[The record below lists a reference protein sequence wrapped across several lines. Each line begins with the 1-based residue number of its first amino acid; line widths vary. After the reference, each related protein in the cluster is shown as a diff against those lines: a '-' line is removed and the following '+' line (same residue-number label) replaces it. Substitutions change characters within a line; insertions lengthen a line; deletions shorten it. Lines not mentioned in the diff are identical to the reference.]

1 MSHVRFSEGRGRVFL
16 AAAKDINP
24 GGNGQSKRASR
35 EPTAAVSCDLN
46 YLQCKENVRS
56 GHVWYPSADV
66 RGSLGQILV
75 LQGVIDASALT
86 DALARQSGRHPVASM
101 LYTLGY
107 ASERQLCMALSAQT
121 GWPGIVLDESV
132 IRLDVLEYVS
142 LEWSRIFSAL
152 VVYED
157 AQTLV
162 IAAARPEDAVVPARE
177 LAASRG
183 KKAELRIALDITLA
197 RTIRVAFARWKSGA
211 LVLAGPEADRADP
224 YVATVHADREGD
236 DHRRAQRALAE
247 EAARNI
253 VADDELPSEETAVGG
268 AASTGDWQS
277 PTSTTTTGVDDLAL
291 ADGTLVITEALDRGE
306 APDTQTGHT
315 GRVRALVVDP
325 DPPNRMQMVAQLEA
339 LGYECQAAATAAQAV
354 ELLGGLSFDLVFAD
368 IATPELD
375 GLRLCRAIKR
385 SRRLARC
392 RVIVTTSVLDSGQV
406 SDEELQR
413 HGADGYL
420 EKPLD
425 LRRLRRLL
433 RDLSTEERGD
443 HEALLADAL
452 GRYHSGDIDGAI
464 GRLRGAL
471 DIDLSSPKLHFM
483 LANMLQRASR
493 WAEAVDEYEAV
504 VELQP
509 AYFPALTRLAYLY
522 FRQGLHARAIETWRR
537 ALPVCDDPALRRNIE
552 LFMRKLVADMQ
563 KSDQG

>member
-1 MSHVRFSEGRGRVFL
+1 M
-16 AAAKDINP
+16 
-24 GGNGQSKRASR
+24 
-35 EPTAAVSCDLN
+35 
-46 YLQCKENVRS
+46 
-56 GHVWYPSADV
+56 

-86 DALARQSGRHPVASM
+86 DALARQSGRHPVAST

-107 ASERQLCMALSAQT
+107 ASERQLCTALSAQT

-132 IRLDVLEYVS
+132 IRLDVLEHVS
-142 LEWSRIFSAL
+142 LEWARIFSAL

-162 IAAARPEDAVVPARE
+162 IAAARPEDAIVPARE
-177 LAASRG
+177 LAATRG
-183 KKAELRIALDITLA
+183 KNVELRIALDITLA
-197 RTIRVAFARWKSGA
+197 RTIRVAFARWKAGE
-211 LVLAGPEADRADP
+211 LVLAGPEADRAGP
-224 YVATVHADREGD
+224 YVATVHADREED

-253 VADDELPSEETAVGG
+253 VHDDELPSEETA
-268 AASTGDWQS
+268 AASTQPGDWVM
-277 PTSTTTTGVDDLAL
+277 PTSTTTSVDDLEREERTVVMAAAL
-291 ADGTLVITEALDRGE
+291 ERGE
-306 APDTQTGHT
+306 EPGVHH

-325 DPPNRMQMVAQLEA
+325 DPGNRIQMVAQLEE
-339 LGYECQAAATAAQAV
+339 LGYECQAAATSAQTL
-354 ELLGGLSFDLVFAD
+354 ELLGAMYFDLVFAD

-392 RVIVTTSVLDSGQV
+392 RVIVTTSVVDSGQV

-425 LRRLRRLL
+425 SRRLRRLL
-433 RDLSTEERGD
+433 RELSTEERGD

-452 GRYHSGDIDGAI
+452 GRYHSGDIEGAI
-464 GRLRGAL
+464 SALRGAVVT
-471 DIDLSSPKLHFM
+471 DPSSSKLHFM

-509 AYFPALTRLAYLY
+509 TYFPALTRLAYLY
-522 FRQGLHARAIETWRR
+522 FRQGLHARAVETWRR

-552 LFMRKLVADMQ
+552 LFMRKLVADMRM
-563 KSDQG
+563 SDTA

>member
-1 MSHVRFSEGRGRVFL
+1 M
-16 AAAKDINP
+16 
-24 GGNGQSKRASR
+24 AS
-35 EPTAAVSCDLN
+35 T
-46 YLQCKENVRS
+46 
-56 GHVWYPSADV
+56 
-66 RGSLGQILV
+66 
-75 LQGVIDASALT
+75 
-86 DALARQSGRHPVASM
+86 

-107 ASERQLCMALSAQT
+107 ASERQLCTALSAQT
-121 GWPGIVLDESV
+121 GWPGVVLDESV

-142 LEWSRIFSAL
+142 LEWARIFSAL
-152 VVYED
+152 VVAED
-157 AQTLV
+157 AQTLI
-162 IAAARPEDAVVPARE
+162 IAAARPEDAIAPARE

-197 RTIRVAFARWKSGA
+197 RTIRVAFARWKTGA
-211 LVLAGPEADRADP
+211 LVLAGPEADRPGP
-224 YVATVHADREGD
+224 YIATVHADREGD
-236 DHRRAQRALAE
+236 EHRRAQRALAE

-268 AASTGDWQS
+268 AASTGDWQI
-277 PTSTTTTGVDDLAL
+277 PTSTTTTGVDGLAL
-291 ADGTLVITEALDRGE
+291 DDGTVVITQALDRGE
-306 APDTQTGHT
+306 APDTHT
-315 GRVRALVVDP
+315 GRVRALIVDP
-325 DPPNRMQMVAQLEA
+325 DPGNRMQMVAQLEA
-339 LGYECQAAATAAQAV
+339 LGYECQAASSGAQAV
-354 ELLGGLSFDLVFAD
+354 ALLGSVYFDLVFAD

-385 SRRLARC
+385 SKRLVRC
-392 RVIVTTSVLDSGQV
+392 RVIVTTSVVDSGQV
-406 SDEELQR
+406 SDEELAR

-425 LRRLRRLL
+425 SRRLRRLL

-443 HEALLADAL
+443 HEALLAEAL
-452 GRYHSGDIDGAI
+452 GLYHAGDIDGAI

-471 DIDLSSPKLHFM
+471 VGDPSSPKLHFM

-522 FRQGLHARAIETWRR
+522 FRQGLHARAVETWRR

-563 KSDQG
+563 KQDAG